1 MQSADK
7 GVGYYRDDAG
17 PSPSSADLKL
27 IVDDANAS
35 VPVEREKSFESEAP
49 RQDKELDMGLVKGL
63 WINFMGTSPVWYKQA
78 ICGAMVLNV
87 MLVLTTG
94 SRVTRTHG
102 DHEVTVTDCPLA
114 AWAVLLEFIG
124 TLAMA
129 AYCYPL
135 QPGATA
141 FIGKT
146 GALLRILS
154 HRAALLHAGGLLTI
168 QAYIMGLAPAER
180 LAHEVEI
187 NIDILLLVTF
197 MVACVHFLKNL
208 LLAIFTNLLVKVE
221 SKVLLSIGIML
232 TSAVMSAVMD
242 ALSVAAVLVSVC
254 SGVLGAPA
262 VWAPSLAMLDRTTLP
277 SSRAGP
283 VQGSTTTR
291 CRMPTCQSWRAPAL
305 R

>member
-7 GVGYYRDDAG
+7 GVGYYRDDTKT
-17 PSPSSADLKL
+17 PSSADLKL

-35 VPVEREKSFESEAP
+35 VPVEREKSFEAEAP
-49 RQDKELDMGLVKGL
+49 RKDKELDMGLVKGL

-87 MLVLTTG
+87 VLVLATG

-141 FIGKT
+141 CIGYT
-146 GALLRILS
+146 RAFVRFLS
-154 HRAALLHAGGLLTI
+154 HRRRFWT
-168 QAYIMGLAPAER
+168 QA
-180 LAHEVEI
+180 
-187 NIDILLLVTF
+187 
-197 MVACVHFLKNL
+197 
-208 LLAIFTNLLVKVE
+208 
-221 SKVLLSIGIML
+221 
-232 TSAVMSAVMD
+232 
-242 ALSVAAVLVSVC
+242 VC
-254 SGVLGAPA
+254 SR
-262 VWAPSLAMLDRTTLP
+262 SRRT
-277 SSRAGP
+277 SWGSRRRSGWRTRWR
-283 VQGSTTTR
+283 STSTS
-291 CRMPTCQSWRAPAL
+291 CCW
-305 R
+305 